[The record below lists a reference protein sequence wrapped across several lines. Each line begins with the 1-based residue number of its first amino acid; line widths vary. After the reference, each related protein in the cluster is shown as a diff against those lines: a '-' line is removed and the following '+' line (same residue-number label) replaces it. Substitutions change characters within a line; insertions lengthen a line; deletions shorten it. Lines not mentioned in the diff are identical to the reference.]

1 MIKIEQ
7 AFLNEEQ
14 LPLVWQATQG
24 ADADIETVVAWLREH
39 RPMLL
44 EARYRHGA
52 VLLRGFEA
60 INSPERFGTI
70 LEALAPELMDYVGG
84 SAPRT
89 VVTGRVFTTSE
100 LPVNFSLALHQE
112 MAYQKNP
119 PDSIAFFCEVP
130 PAERGETP
138 LADARTVTSR
148 IDPAVR
154 ARVAA
159 KGVGVRRTLPL
170 PEAVHKKPGI
180 PKAWPAVFGTND
192 RNEVERIAREK
203 EWKVTWLPDGS
214 VQLWQDLLPGFKTH
228 PRTGER
234 VWFNQIQFHTPEC
247 TLAWAVRDGRTEDAD
262 QIRQAMAEHP
272 EMLDYV
278 FHDDGTLMSASDA
291 EHIFDVLMNAELPV
305 KWVKNDV
312 MLVDNILAMHG
323 RRPYRPPRSILVGM
337 IRGEYEAADRPADR
351 VPEEAVSG

>member
-14 LPLVWQATQG
+14 LPLVWQVTQG
-24 ADADIETVVAWLREH
+24 GDAEIEAVVAWLREH
-39 RPMLL
+39 RPMLF

-60 INSPERFGTI
+60 INSATRFATI
-70 LEALAPELMDYVGG
+70 LDVLAPELMDYVGG
-84 SAPRT
+84 SAPRS
-89 VVTGRVFTTSE
+89 VVVGRVFTTSE
-100 LPVNFSLALHQE
+100 LPENFSLALHQE

-119 PDSIAFFCEVP
+119 PDSIAFFCDIP

-138 LADARTVTSR
+138 LADARTVTNR

-159 KGVGVRRTLPL
+159 KGVGVRRTLPT

-203 EWKVTWLPDGS
+203 EWEVTWLPDGS
-214 VQLWQDLLPGFKTH
+214 VQLWQSLLPGFKTH

-234 VWFNQIQFHTPEC
+234 VWFNQVQFHAPEC
-247 TLAWAVRDGRTEDAD
+247 TLAWALRDGRTDDAA
-262 QIRQAMAEHP
+262 QIKQAMTECP

-278 FHDDGTLMSASDA
+278 FHDDGTQLSGSDA
-291 EHIFDVLMNAELPV
+291 EHIFDVLVNAEIPI
-305 KWVKNDV
+305 KWIKGDV
-312 MLVDNILAMHG
+312 MLVDNIIAMHG
-323 RRPYRPPRSILVGM
+323 RRPYRAPRSILVGM
-337 IRGEYEAADRPADR
+337 IREREAVDRPAPG
-351 VPEEAVSG
+351 VVGEAMSS